1 MSNQIKNRDG
11 GRAIAGLLLV
21 GVGAALLLR
30 NMDFPFFP
38 YWLFT
43 WPMILV
49 LVGIY
54 TGVKHNFRNNSWI
67 ILIGLGA
74 FFLVDDIFPGISVRP
89 FFWPIIIILIG
100 IVFILRPRSSSRW
113 RDYRRDYRRDYDTQ
127 FRSGDYYTSSG
138 FTTEKT
144 RDAGDLLHI
153 SSIFSGV
160 NRTVLSKNFQGGNIS
175 CVFGGAEVDFTQA
188 DINGRVI
195 LRIEQVFGGVKLIVP
210 SHWVVQNELDG
221 VFHGVE
227 DKRGY
232 KSPSTIANPDKV
244 LILKGSSVFGG
255 VEIKSY

>member
-1 MSNQIKNRDG
+1 MSNQIKNRDR

-38 YWLFT
+38 YWIFK
-43 WPMILV
+43 WPMILI

-54 TGVKHNFRNNSWI
+54 SGVKDNFRNNSWI
-67 ILIGLGA
+67 ILIGLGI
-74 FFLVDDIFPGISVRP
+74 FFLADYIIPGISVRP
-89 FFWPIIIILIG
+89 YFWPIVIISVG
-100 IVFILRPRSSSRW
+100 VFFILRPRSSRW
-113 RDYRRDYRRDYDTQ
+113 REYRRDYDNQ
-127 FRSGDYYTSSG
+127 FGSGTSYSTSG

-144 RDAGDLLHI
+144 TEAGDILHI
-153 SSIFSGV
+153 SSVFSGV

-188 DINGRVI
+188 DINGRAI

-244 LILKGSSVFGG
+244 LILKGSCVFGG

>member
-38 YWLFT
+38 YWIFT
-43 WPMILV
+43 WPMILI

-54 TGVKHNFRNNSWI
+54 SGVKNNFRNNSWI
-67 ILIGLGA
+67 ILIGLGI
-74 FFLVDDIFPGISVRP
+74 FFLADDIIPGISVRP
-89 FFWPIIIILIG
+89 YFWPIIIISVGVL
-100 IVFILRPRSSSRW
+100 FILRPRSNRW
-113 RDYRRDYRRDYDTQ
+113 RDYRRDYDNQ
-127 FRSGDYYTSSG
+127 FRSETSYSTSG

-144 RDAGDLLHI
+144 TEAGDILHI
-153 SSIFSGV
+153 SSVFSGV

-188 DINGRVI
+188 DINGRAI

-244 LILKGSSVFGG
+244 LILKGSCVFGG